1 MREHLMNL
9 LSRLRRRHFIILG
22 IVLVV
27 VIGGA
32 FVVLRGP
39 SGSES
44 TLLEEDQQLIPVR
57 RGDLVDAITVTGSV
71 SFPDRENMTFG
82 SDGVVEDVLVK
93 EGQRVSAGDLIATLD
108 AETVA
113 RLEREVTDAR
123 AGVRDA
129 QAELDAL
136 VDPPSLRV
144 TEAEHRVAMAQ
155 DSLADAVEALQR
167 IATPTELQ
175 VAQAQA
181 RVTTA
186 TLELERAEESL
197 AEGIASTSVIDLAQA
212 RMRVTEAEI
221 ALAELENTPDQL
233 ELSRAESGVADAE
246 VALRAAIEARDEYM
260 AGPLQDELQDAED
273 AVAIADMELANSGS
287 ALKVAEREWAAR
299 TDETRDALD
308 SASETYADTF
318 EKWLGIQMDP
328 TSIAP
333 DYETAFARLGIDLDI
348 LFAVPDR
355 FSGLD
360 YNAPHLP
367 PNDPSTPWDETQVY
381 VWLHF
386 SRSDLVATCDRSKRP
401 AFGVCIEEEFRIASD
416 AYRNAIDRH
425 AEVESQASNAIA
437 AAHAR
442 IADAETG
449 LRAASER
456 RSELEGLPDPLVTQ
470 QLKAAVREATET
482 LANARRDLADLVQPS
497 DLLTRDR
504 QGRIEVARA
513 ALDDARQKLDE
524 LITPMSTAEIADLE
538 ALVALAEADLQE
550 ASAELEELTS
560 GVEHPEYE
568 AARLAVSVAR
578 ENLAEEN
585 RKLTE
590 LTGEPDAIDLALLQ
604 SKFDAAE
611 TQLSE
616 SEQRLDD
623 ATLEAPW
630 DGFVSR
636 VEARAGREIKATDVV
651 AVLVDTSVVEI
662 DGDVDEVDVLRVQV
676 DAVAE
681 VRMEALRDRTIDGT
695 VSFVGAEANSEQG
708 VVKYPVRVRIDLPP
722 ELKAP
727 EGLSAVAS
735 ITISEHRDVLLL
747 PANAIRGSFT
757 RPTVNVMVDGQ
768 VVETPV
774 TLGESDDF
782 WTAITDGVEEGDMIV
797 AESDVAIPELAGV
810 NAGAESQP

>member
-9 LSRLRRRHFIILG
+9 LSRLRRRHFVILG

-129 QAELDAL
+129 QDELDAL

-155 DSLADAVEALQR
+155 GSLADAVEALQR

-186 TLELERAEESL
+186 TVELERAEESL
-197 AEGIASTSVIDLAQA
+197 AEGVAPTSEIELAQA
-212 RMRVTEAEI
+212 RMRVTDAEI
-221 ALAELENTPDQL
+221 ALAELENTPDRL
-233 ELSRAESGVADAE
+233 ELSRAESRVADAE
-246 VALRAAIEARDEYM
+246 VALQAAIEARDEYM
-260 AGPLQDELQDAED
+260 AGPSQDDLQDAED
-273 AVAIADMELANSGS
+273 AVAMADTEVANSGS

-299 TDETRDALD
+299 TDEAGDALD

-318 EKWLGIQMDP
+318 EKWLGIQMAP
-328 TSIAP
+328 ASIDP
-333 DYETAFARLGIDLDI
+333 DYETAFAELGIDLDI

-367 PNDPSTPWDETQVY
+367 PNDPSTPWDETRVY

-386 SRSDLVATCDRSKRP
+386 SRSDLVATCDSGDRP
-401 AFGVCIEEEFRIASD
+401 TFGVCIEEEFRIASD
-416 AYRNAIDRH
+416 AYRNAIDSR
-425 AEVESQASNAIA
+425 AEVESQASSAIA

-442 IADAETG
+442 VADAETG

-482 LANARRDLADLVQPS
+482 LANARRGLADLAQPS

-504 QGRIEVARA
+504 QDRIEVARA
-513 ALDDARQKLDE
+513 ALDDAREKLDD
-524 LITPMSTAEIADLE
+524 LIAP
-538 ALVALAEADLQE
+538 
-550 ASAELEELTS
+550 TS
-560 GVEHPEYE
+560 
-568 AARLAVSVAR
+568 
-578 ENLAEEN
+578 
-585 RKLTE
+585 
-590 LTGEPDAIDLALLQ
+590 
-604 SKFDAAE
+604 
-611 TQLSE
+611 
-616 SEQRLDD
+616 
-623 ATLEAPW
+623 
-630 DGFVSR
+630 
-636 VEARAGREIKATDVV
+636 
-651 AVLVDTSVVEI
+651 
-662 DGDVDEVDVLRVQV
+662 
-676 DAVAE
+676 
-681 VRMEALRDRTIDGT
+681 
-695 VSFVGAEANSEQG
+695 
-708 VVKYPVRVRIDLPP
+708 
-722 ELKAP
+722 
-727 EGLSAVAS
+727 
-735 ITISEHRDVLLL
+735 
-747 PANAIRGSFT
+747 
-757 RPTVNVMVDGQ
+757 
-768 VVETPV
+768 
-774 TLGESDDF
+774 LG
-782 WTAITDGVEEGDMIV
+782 
-797 AESDVAIPELAGV
+797 
-810 NAGAESQP
+810 

>member
-1 MREHLMNL
+1 MNL
-9 LSRLRRRHFIILG
+9 LSRLRRRHFLILG

-27 VIGGA
+27 VTAGA
-32 FVVLRGP
+32 LVVLRGQ
-39 SGSES
+39 SGSGS
-44 TLLEEDQQLIPVR
+44 APLEEDQQLIPVR

-71 SFPDRENMTFG
+71 GFPDRENMTFG

-113 RLEREVTDAR
+113 RLDREVTDAR

-129 QAELDAL
+129 RSELDAL
-136 VDPPSLRV
+136 VGPPSLRV
-144 TEAEHRVAMAQ
+144 TEAEHRVAVAQ
-155 DSLADAVEALQR
+155 GTLADAVEALQR
-167 IATPTELQ
+167 IAAPTELQ
-175 VAQAQA
+175 VAQAEA

-197 AEGIASTSVIDLAQA
+197 AEGVAPTSEIELAQA
-212 RMRVTEAEI
+212 RMRVTDAEI
-221 ALAELENTPDQL
+221 ALAELANTPGQL
-233 ELSRAESGVADAE
+233 ELAKAESRVVGAE
-246 VALRAAIEARDEYM
+246 VALQAATEARDEYM
-260 AGPLQDELQDAED
+260 AGPSKNDLQDAQD

-287 ALKVAEREWAAR
+287 ALKVAEREWATR
-299 TDETRDALD
+299 TGEARDALD
-308 SASETYADTF
+308 SASEKYADTF
-318 EKWLGIQMDP
+318 EKRLGIQTDP
-328 TSIAP
+328 TSIDP
-333 DYETAFARLGIDLDI
+333 DYETAFAELGIDLDV
-348 LFAVPDR
+348 LFAVPAR

-360 YNAPHLP
+360 YNAPRLP

-381 VWLHF
+381 IWLHF
-386 SRSDLVATCDRSKRP
+386 SRSDLVATCDSGDRP

-416 AYRNAIDRH
+416 AYRNAIDSA

-437 AAHAR
+437 TAHAR
-442 IADAETG
+442 IANAESA
-449 LRAASER
+449 LRAASDN
-456 RSELEGLPDPLVTQ
+456 LIHLADLPDPLVTQ
-470 QLKAAVREATET
+470 QLIAAVREASET
-482 LANARRDLADLVQPS
+482 LSYARRDLADLAQPS

-504 QGRIEVARA
+504 QDRIEVARA
-513 ALDDARQKLDE
+513 ALDDAREKLGE
-524 LITPMSTAEIADLE
+524 LITPTSPAEIADLE
-538 ALVALAEADLQE
+538 AQVALAEADLQE

-560 GVEHPEYE
+560 GVEHPGYE
-568 AARLAVSVAR
+568 AARLAVNVER
-578 ENLAEEN
+578 QNLTEEN

-604 SKFDAAE
+604 SKLDAAR
-611 TQLSE
+611 TLLSE

-636 VEARAGREIKATDVV
+636 VEARAGREIEATDVV

-662 DGDVDEVDVLRVQV
+662 DGAVDEVDVLRVQV
-676 DAVAE
+676 DAIAE
-681 VRMEALRDRTIDGT
+681 VRMDALRDRTIDGT

-708 VVKYPVRVRIDLPP
+708 VVRYPVRVRIDLPP

-757 RPTVNVMVDGQ
+757 QPTVSIMVDNE
-768 VVETPV
+768 VIETPV
-774 TLGESDDF
+774 SLGESDDF
-782 WTAITDGVEEGDMIV
+782 WTAITNGVEEGDMVV
-797 AESDVAIPELAGV
+797 AESDVSIPDLAGV
-810 NAGAESQP
+810 NGEGEPQP